1 MWKQSLILVV
11 GILLLIF
18 SWVALFFW
26 IDRFVM
32 LSFIPYDDVMPE
44 ARPPI
49 GTWQRQLNDFF
60 EKPPGRHLPAW
71 LIVGASIAIFI
82 VALGRAPQSP
92 AVSIRLGLSFALSNL
107 LLIVAMVFSTLIL
120 GSLPLELPS
129 LNPMYDYHP
138 GYGWTFKFILADTL
152 LLGLWLALQ
161 VWGIPKWVLARFPRE
176 EEQAQAGREGDRK
189 S

>member
-1 MWKQSLILVV
+1 MKRKLLVVV
-11 GILLLIF
+11 GILLLVF

-26 IDRFVM
+26 VDGFVM

-44 ARPPI
+44 ARPSL
-49 GTWQRQLNDFF
+49 GTWQRHLNDFF
-60 EKPPGRHLPAW
+60 ERPPGRHLPAW
-71 LIVGASIAIFI
+71 LIVGASIAVFI
-82 VALGRAPQSP
+82 ISLGRAPQSP

-107 LLIVAMVFSTLIL
+107 LLVVAMAFSISIL

-129 LNPMYDYHP
+129 LNPMYHYHP
-138 GYGWTFKFILADTL
+138 GYGWTFKFILTDTL

-176 EEQAQAGREGDRK
+176 VVQGVWQ
-189 S
+189 